1 MIISLEKARE
11 FESLVKRVLMSK
23 YGKMLPSDKI
33 TLLNTTEFLDES
45 IIKADPSNVY
55 GEVIRKVVGS
65 VIDVTCTKELY
76 ISEDE
81 SKDIIY
87 GEYLEEGLIEFYS
100 RKIAEKFNLNLEDKP
115 ELKDNLD
122 MVQKLYEKLGE
133 GLDEKVFSEDALEI
147 LDAAEL
153 EELITECDN
162 QAIESY
168 LNNLS
173 TAKGIGE
180 VKDEVTPING
190 KGDVLDEEGRVQ
202 IVYLNGVQYIK
213 YVDKEEQVHLVETN
227 DSKHVSEVYR
237 KTILGLNPGDKLDA
251 EAFFKELTSY
261 IPETNLD
268 VKEDIKTS
276 SLNNEEVNMMNFIHS
291 SKEFELDGKEDVITH
306 SSDQTIHVIEN
317 TNDIVVTDDKGDHVE
332 STVINDDEDP
342 ELKDDAGGVK
352 PEEIQE
358 EEKIDEKVLTPEEY
372 EKLCMKFANN
382 EELTLEEL
390 RALRRST
397 PEEMVRS
404 QEDKELLEQMR
415 EEENELVRQNEGPI
429 LSYPGKYKYG
439 SAAFTNKY
447 LLIYVI
453 LITICIGFIVGAL
466 LFKTFG
472 MK

>member
-213 YVDKEEQVHLVETN
+213 YVDKEDQIHLVETN

-332 STVINDDEDP
+332 STVISDDEDP

>member
-81 SKDIIY
+81 AKDIIY

-213 YVDKEEQVHLVETN
+213 YVDKEDQIHLVETN

-317 TNDIVVTDDKGDHVE
+317 TNDIVVTEDKGDHVE
-332 STVINDDEDP
+332 STVISDDEDP

>member
-11 FESLVKRVLMSK
+11 FESLVKRVLISK

-213 YVDKEEQVHLVETN
+213 YVDKEDQVHLVETN

-332 STVINDDEDP
+332 STVISDDEDP

>member
-81 SKDIIY
+81 AKDIIY

-213 YVDKEEQVHLVETN
+213 YVDKEDQIHLVETN

-268 VKEDIKTS
+268 VKEDIKAS

-332 STVINDDEDP
+332 STVISDDEDP

-404 QEDKELLEQMR
+404 QENKELLEQMR

>member
-81 SKDIIY
+81 AKDIIY

-190 KGDVLDEEGRVQ
+190 KGHVLDGEGRVQ

-317 TNDIVVTDDKGDHVE
+317 TNDIVVTDDKGNHVE
-332 STVINDDEDP
+332 STVISDDEDP

-352 PEEIQE
+352 PEEIQK

>member
-81 SKDIIY
+81 AKDIIY

-213 YVDKEEQVHLVETN
+213 YVDKEDQVHLVETN

-404 QEDKELLEQMR
+404 QKDKELLEQMR

>member
-81 SKDIIY
+81 AKDIIY

-173 TAKGIGE
+173 TAKGIDE

>member
-81 SKDIIY
+81 AKDIIY

-213 YVDKEEQVHLVETN
+213 YVDKEDQIHLVETN

-268 VKEDIKTS
+268 VKEDIKAS

-332 STVINDDEDP
+332 STVISDDEDP

>member
-81 SKDIIY
+81 AKDIIY

-213 YVDKEEQVHLVETN
+213 YVDKEDQIHLVETN

-268 VKEDIKTS
+268 VKEDIKAS

-332 STVINDDEDP
+332 STVISDDEDP

-429 LSYPGKYKYG
+429 LSYPGKYKYS

>member
-81 SKDIIY
+81 AKDIIY

-213 YVDKEEQVHLVETN
+213 YVDKEDQIHLVETN

-332 STVINDDEDP
+332 STVISDDEDP

-352 PEEIQE
+352 PEEIQK

>member
-11 FESLVKRVLMSK
+11 FESLVKRVLISK

-81 SKDIIY
+81 AKDIIY

-317 TNDIVVTDDKGDHVE
+317 TNDIVVTNDKGDNVE
-332 STVINDDEDP
+332 STVISDDEDP

>member
-213 YVDKEEQVHLVETN
+213 YVDKEDQVHLVETN

>member
-65 VIDVTCTKELY
+65 VIYVTCTKELY

-81 SKDIIY
+81 AKDIIY

-180 VKDEVTPING
+180 VKDEVTPISG

-213 YVDKEEQVHLVETN
+213 YVDKEDQIHLVETN

-291 SKEFELDGKEDVITH
+291 SKEFELDRKEDVITH

-332 STVINDDEDP
+332 STVISDDEDP

>member
-81 SKDIIY
+81 AKDIIY

-100 RKIAEKFNLNLEDKP
+100 RNIAEKFNLNLEDKP

-180 VKDEVTPING
+180 VKDEVTPISG

-213 YVDKEEQVHLVETN
+213 YVDKEDQIHLVETN

-332 STVINDDEDP
+332 STVISDDEDP

>member
-81 SKDIIY
+81 AKDIIY

-133 GLDEKVFSEDALEI
+133 GLDEKVFNEDALEI

-213 YVDKEEQVHLVETN
+213 YVDKEDQIHLVETN

-332 STVINDDEDP
+332 STVISDDEDP

-382 EELTLEEL
+382 EDLTLEEL

-415 EEENELVRQNEGPI
+415 EEENGLVRQNEGPI

>member
-81 SKDIIY
+81 AKDIIY

-332 STVINDDEDP
+332 STVISNDEDP

>member
-11 FESLVKRVLMSK
+11 FESLVKRVLISK

-81 SKDIIY
+81 AKDIIY

-173 TAKGIGE
+173 TAKGIDE

-213 YVDKEEQVHLVETN
+213 YVDKEDQVHLVETN

>member
-81 SKDIIY
+81 AKDIIY

-213 YVDKEEQVHLVETN
+213 YVDKEDQIHLVETN

-332 STVINDDEDP
+332 STVISDDEDP

-453 LITICIGFIVGAL
+453 LITICIGFIIGAL

>member
-81 SKDIIY
+81 AKDIIY

-115 ELKDNLD
+115 ELKDNLE

-213 YVDKEEQVHLVETN
+213 YVDKEDQIHLVETN

-268 VKEDIKTS
+268 VKEDIKAS

-332 STVINDDEDP
+332 STVISDDEDP

-429 LSYPGKYKYG
+429 LSYPGKYKYS

>member
-81 SKDIIY
+81 AKDIIY

-173 TAKGIGE
+173 TAKGIDE

-213 YVDKEEQVHLVETN
+213 YVDKEDQVHLVETN

-404 QEDKELLEQMR
+404 QKDKELLEQMR

>member
-11 FESLVKRVLMSK
+11 FESLVKRVLISK

-81 SKDIIY
+81 AKDIIY

-268 VKEDIKTS
+268 VKEDIKAS

-332 STVINDDEDP
+332 STVISDDEDP

>member
-11 FESLVKRVLMSK
+11 FESLVKRVLISK

-81 SKDIIY
+81 AKDIIY

-213 YVDKEEQVHLVETN
+213 YVDKEDQIHLVETN

-332 STVINDDEDP
+332 STVISDDEDP

>member
-81 SKDIIY
+81 AKDIVY

-332 STVINDDEDP
+332 STVISDDEDP

-404 QEDKELLEQMR
+404 QKDKELLEQMR

>member
-1 MIISLEKARE
+1 MIISLEKARD
-11 FESLVKRVLMSK
+11 FDSFVKRVLMSK

-81 SKDIIY
+81 AKDIIY

-213 YVDKEEQVHLVETN
+213 YVDKEDQIHLVETN

-317 TNDIVVTDDKGDHVE
+317 TNDIVVTDDKGNHVE
-332 STVINDDEDP
+332 STVISDDEDP

-358 EEKIDEKVLTPEEY
+358 EEKLDEKVLTPEEY

-382 EELTLEEL
+382 EDLTLEEL

-415 EEENELVRQNEGPI
+415 EEENKLVRQNEGPI

>member
-76 ISEDE
+76 ISEYE
-81 SKDIIY
+81 VKDIIY

-100 RKIAEKFNLNLEDKP
+100 KKIAEKFNLNLEDKP

-213 YVDKEEQVHLVETN
+213 YVDKEDQIHLVETN

-332 STVINDDEDP
+332 STVISDDEDP

-358 EEKIDEKVLTPEEY
+358 EEKLDEKVLTPEEY

>member
-81 SKDIIY
+81 AKDIIY

-173 TAKGIGE
+173 TAKGIDE

-213 YVDKEEQVHLVETN
+213 YVDKEDQVHLVETN

-268 VKEDIKTS
+268 VKEDIKAS

-332 STVINDDEDP
+332 STVISDDEDP

-415 EEENELVRQNEGPI
+415 EEENGLVRQNEGPI

>member
-11 FESLVKRVLMSK
+11 FESLVKRVLISK

-81 SKDIIY
+81 AKDIIY

-173 TAKGIGE
+173 TAKGIDE

-404 QEDKELLEQMR
+404 QKDKELLEQMR

>member
-65 VIDVTCTKELY
+65 VIEVTCTKELY

-81 SKDIIY
+81 AKDIIY

-213 YVDKEEQVHLVETN
+213 YVDKEDQIHLVETN

-276 SLNNEEVNMMNFIHS
+276 SLNNEEVNMMNFIRS

-332 STVINDDEDP
+332 STVISDDEDP

-415 EEENELVRQNEGPI
+415 EEENKLVRQNEGPI

>member
-81 SKDIIY
+81 AKDIIY

-213 YVDKEEQVHLVETN
+213 YVDKEDQIHLVETN

-332 STVINDDEDP
+332 STVISDDEDP

-358 EEKIDEKVLTPEEY
+358 EEKIDETVLTPEEY

>member
-11 FESLVKRVLMSK
+11 FESLVKRVLISK

-65 VIDVTCTKELY
+65 VIDITCTKELY

-81 SKDIIY
+81 AKDIIY

-147 LDAAEL
+147 LDAAKL

-213 YVDKEEQVHLVETN
+213 YVDKEDQVHLVETN

-306 SSDQTIHVIEN
+306 ISDQTIHVIEN

-332 STVINDDEDP
+332 STVISDDEDP

-404 QEDKELLEQMR
+404 QKDKELLEQMR

>member
-81 SKDIIY
+81 AKDIIY

-173 TAKGIGE
+173 TAKGIDE

-213 YVDKEEQVHLVETN
+213 YVDKEDQVHLVETN

-382 EELTLEEL
+382 EELTLEKL

>member
-11 FESLVKRVLMSK
+11 FESLVKRVLISK

-81 SKDIIY
+81 AKDIIY

-332 STVINDDEDP
+332 STVISDDEDP

>member
-81 SKDIIY
+81 AKDIIY

-115 ELKDNLD
+115 ELKDNLY

-332 STVINDDEDP
+332 STVISNDEDP

>member
-11 FESLVKRVLMSK
+11 FESLVKRVLISK

-65 VIDVTCTKELY
+65 VIDITCTKELY

-81 SKDIIY
+81 AKDIIY

-213 YVDKEEQVHLVETN
+213 YVDKEDQVHLVETN

-306 SSDQTIHVIEN
+306 ISDQTIHVIEN

-332 STVINDDEDP
+332 STVISDDEDP

-404 QEDKELLEQMR
+404 QKDKELLEQMR

>member
-65 VIDVTCTKELY
+65 VIDITCTKELY

-81 SKDIIY
+81 AKDIIY

-147 LDAAEL
+147 LNAAKL

-213 YVDKEEQVHLVETN
+213 YVDKEDQVHLVETN

-332 STVINDDEDP
+332 STVISDDEDP

-429 LSYPGKYKYG
+429 LSYPGKYKYR

>member
-11 FESLVKRVLMSK
+11 FESLVKRVLISK

-65 VIDVTCTKELY
+65 VIDITCTKELY

-81 SKDIIY
+81 AKDIIY

-332 STVINDDEDP
+332 STVISDDEDP

>member
-81 SKDIIY
+81 AKDIIY

-213 YVDKEEQVHLVETN
+213 YVDKEDQVHLVETN

-251 EAFFKELTSY
+251 EAFFNELTSY

-332 STVINDDEDP
+332 STVISDDEDP

-404 QEDKELLEQMR
+404 QENKELLEQMR

>member
-11 FESLVKRVLMSK
+11 FESLVKRVLISK

-65 VIDVTCTKELY
+65 VIDITCTKELY

-81 SKDIIY
+81 AKDIIY

-317 TNDIVVTDDKGDHVE
+317 TNDIVVTDEKGDHVE
-332 STVINDDEDP
+332 STVISDDEDP

>member
-81 SKDIIY
+81 AKDIIY

-213 YVDKEEQVHLVETN
+213 YVDKEDQIHLVETN

-276 SLNNEEVNMMNFIHS
+276 SLNNEEVNMMNFIRS

-332 STVINDDEDP
+332 STVISDDEDP

-415 EEENELVRQNEGPI
+415 EEENKLVRQNEGPI

>member
-11 FESLVKRVLMSK
+11 FESLVKRVLISK

-81 SKDIIY
+81 AKDIIY

-100 RKIAEKFNLNLEDKP
+100 KKIAEKFNLNLEDKP

-213 YVDKEEQVHLVETN
+213 YVDKEDQVHLVETN

-291 SKEFELDGKEDVITH
+291 SKEFELDEKEDVITH

-332 STVINDDEDP
+332 STIISDDEDP